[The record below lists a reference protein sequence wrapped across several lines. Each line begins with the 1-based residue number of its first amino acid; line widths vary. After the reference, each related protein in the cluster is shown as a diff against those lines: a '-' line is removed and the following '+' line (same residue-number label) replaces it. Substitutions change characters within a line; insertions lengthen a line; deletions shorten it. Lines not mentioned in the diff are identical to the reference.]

1 MSLFLTYANTAYTTE
16 TTLLDDILYPQRVH
30 FLADTY
36 AKSKTGFAYA
46 PHKLAEKVFP
56 APKKIQDLRE
66 NPSIGKTAFIL
77 AGGNQHFAGINARET
92 QMHTQL
98 HYVYKALPLSLTNV
112 YAGRLAQ
119 QFGEPDYIATDATA
133 CVSSLK
139 TLMDCL
145 MLERFGF
152 SRFIILSVEDAV
164 SNSVLEF
171 FGESGA
177 CLTKANEDEKKIVP
191 SAFDGKNG
199 GFYVGQGAVFA
210 VLQSE
215 VEINALDV
223 EPMARLCGA
232 YHCAEN
238 HSNAIGQRED
248 GKGYAIAMENAMYW
262 SKVARK
268 DIKIV
273 KTHGTGTESN
283 NKSEKAAIQRT
294 LDDFVATSYKPKIG
308 HTMGASGLL
317 ETVLLLDNL
326 TNGVVPKIDNR
337 TEDDDVFLSK
347 DCVAPKGLVLS
358 LAAGMGNVYSAAIF
372 EPMR

>member
-1 MSLFLTYANTAYTTE
+1 MSLFLTYANTAYTENTVVLE
-16 TTLLDDILYPQRVH
+16 DILHPQRVH
-30 FLADTY
+30 FFADTY
-36 AKSKTGFAYA
+36 EKSQTGLVYA
-46 PHKLAEKVFP
+46 PHKLAEKAFP

-77 AGGNQHFAGINARET
+77 AGGNQHFAGINPRET

-98 HYVYKALPLSLTNV
+98 HYVYKMLPFSLTNV

-119 QFGEPDYIATDATA
+119 QFGKPDYIATDATA

-139 TLMDCL
+139 TMMDCQ
-145 MLERFGF
+145 MLERYGF

-171 FGESGA
+171 FGDSGA
-177 CLTKANEDEKKIVP
+177 SLTLRMEEEKKVVP
-191 SAFDGKNG
+191 SAFDSQNG

-215 VEINALDV
+215 VEVNAYDI

-232 YHCAEN
+232 YHCAED

-248 GKGYAIAMENAMYW
+248 GKGYAVAIENALYW
-262 SKVARK
+262 SKVERK
-268 DIKIV
+268 KVNIV

-283 NKSEKAAIQRT
+283 NKSEKAALERT
-294 LDDFVATSYKPKIG
+294 LDDFIATSYKPKIG
-308 HTMGASGLL
+308 HTMGSSGLL

-326 TNGVVPKIDNR
+326 RNGVVPKIDNR
-337 TEDDDVFLSK
+337 TEKDDVFLSE
-347 DCVAPKGLVLS
+347 DCAAPKGLVLS

-372 EPMR
+372 EPMG